1 MQSVVERPSYLDE
14 LKRWKDKD
22 LIKVVTGIR
31 RCGKSTLFEL
41 FISYLKDT
49 GIKDE
54 QIIHINLED
63 ADYNFKDYKELYD
76 YIIEKVDKEKQY
88 YVFLDEVQN
97 VSKFQKAVDSLYIK
111 KNIDVYITGSNA
123 YLLSGELATLLSG
136 RYIEI
141 KMLPLSFKEYA
152 SAFNNNNYQ
161 KLFLDYM
168 KNGGMPGNLSI
179 LQTNPNDIDKYLDGI
194 FSTIVYKDIMARNN
208 ITDKM
213 LLESVLK
220 FIFDSIGSPISTK
233 KISDTLTSKGITT
246 SNHTVENYITA
257 YLESFLIYK
266 AERFDVKGKN
276 LLARDYKYYVVDTG
290 LRSYLLGKKANSD
303 MGHIL
308 ENIVYLE
315 LLRRGYKVYVG
326 KVDELEVD
334 FVTENRDGLKYYQVA
349 LTTRDEKV
357 LERELRSLRKT
368 GDHYPKYLLTLD
380 MDLET
385 DYDGIT
391 KINVIDWLLEV
402 EK

>member
-1 MQSVVERPSYLDE
+1 MLIERTNYLNE
-14 LKRWKDKD
+14 LIRWKDKD

-41 FISYLKDT
+41 FINYLIENGVTK
-49 GIKDE
+49 E

-63 ADYNFKDYKELYD
+63 ASYDFKDYKELYK
-76 YIIEKVDKEKQY
+76 YINDKLTSKKQY
-88 YVFLDEVQN
+88 YIFIDEVQN
-97 VSKFQKAVDSLYIK
+97 VKDFQRAVDSLYIK
-111 KNIDVYITGSNA
+111 KNVDVYITGSNA

-141 KMLPLSFKEYA
+141 KMLPLSFKEYI
-152 SAFNNNNYQ
+152 SAFDDNNYS

-168 KNGGMPGNLSI
+168 RNGGMPGSI
-179 LQTNPNDIDKYLDGI
+179 NILKSNPNDIDKYLDGI

-208 ITDKM
+208 ITDKL
-213 LLESVLK
+213 LLESILK

-233 KISDTLTSKGITT
+233 KISDTLTSKGTLT
-246 SNHTVENYITA
+246 SNHTVENYISA
-257 YLESFLIYK
+257 FLESFLIYK
-266 AERFDVKGKN
+266 TERFDVKGKS
-276 LLARDYKYYVVDTG
+276 LLARDYKYYTVDLG
-290 LRSYLLGKKANSD
+290 LRSYLLGKKADSD

-315 LLRRGYKVYVG
+315 LLRRGYRVYTG
-326 KVDELEVD
+326 KVDDLEID
-334 FVTENRDGLKYYQVA
+334 FVAENRDGLKYYQVA
-349 LTTRDEKV
+349 LTVRDEKV

-368 GDHYPKYLLTLD
+368 GDYYPRVLLTLD

-391 KINVIDWLLEV
+391 KMNVIDWLLKE
-402 EK
+402 E